1 MRSFP
6 RYFYPLLILLL
17 LGWGGESYAVQYSL
31 ESGISARA
39 EYHDNILLTTTQHD
53 SVYGLV
59 VTPQISLVAKE
70 LDWKTSL
77 NTKFIGN
84 RYSDSNLNSND
95 LFFVLDSSL
104 RQEINT
110 FSLSVVYNRDSSLNS
125 ASSDFG
131 IASKRVKSS
140 LVNMSLGYQLDL
152 SERSRL
158 SLSLSR
164 KEVDYDDNQ
173 GTGFLAY
180 ALSSAS
186 SRLFYVYSE
195 TQTLT
200 FDLQYTDYESD
211 DGAFQYQLGVVQ
223 IGLQQQFDELW
234 SFNGSIGAS
243 RRSSTNETTQSID
256 FFGQPVTLV
265 QVNDFVSS
273 GVVLDA
279 RISRQLQTGEA
290 FFLLSRSNTTNSFGG
305 LNEVS
310 TAKLSYTE
318 KWSELW
324 RHTLSIRYE
333 EVSAVSSAIRSTDR
347 TALFLEARLTRHF
360 SRRWNMNV
368 SYRYVTRMFATG
380 LASNADSNRLFLG
393 LTYNF
398 PDISTF

>member
-1 MRSFP
+1 MLV
-6 RYFYPLLILLL
+6 LLP
-17 LGWGGESYAVQYSL
+17 GWIGELHAVQYSL
-31 ESGISARA
+31 ESDVSARA
-39 EYHDNILLTTTQHD
+39 EYHDNIFLTTVPHD

-70 LDWKTSL
+70 PDWETSL

-110 FSLSVVYNRDSSLNS
+110 LSLSVVYNRDSSLNS
-125 ASSDFG
+125 ESSDFG
-131 IASKRVKSS
+131 ITGKRVKSRLMRLS
-140 LVNMSLGYQLDL
+140 PGYQLDL
-152 SERSRL
+152 TERTRL

-164 KEVDYDDNQ
+164 TEVDYEDND
-173 GTGFLAY
+173 GTGFLPY
-180 ALSSAS
+180 TLSSAS
-186 SRLFYVYSE
+186 SRLFYVYSA
-195 TQTLT
+195 TKTLT

-211 DGAFQYQLGVVQ
+211 DGAFQYQLEVVQ
-223 IGLQQQFDELW
+223 VGLQQQFDELW

-265 QVNDFVSS
+265 QVNDFTSS

-279 RISRQLQTGEA
+279 RISRKLETGDVI
-290 FFLLSRSNTTNSFGG
+290 FSLSRSNTANSFGG
-305 LNEVS
+305 LNEVN
-310 TAKLSYTE
+310 TAKLSYSE

-324 RHTLSIRYE
+324 RHTLSLRYDD
-333 EVSAVSSAIRSTDR
+333 VNAVSIGVRTTDR
-347 TALFLEARLTRHF
+347 TALFAEARVMRQF
-360 SRRWNMNV
+360 SREWNMNV
-368 SYRYVTRMFATG
+368 SYRYATRKFATG
-380 LASNADSNRLFLG
+380 SVSNADSNRLFLG